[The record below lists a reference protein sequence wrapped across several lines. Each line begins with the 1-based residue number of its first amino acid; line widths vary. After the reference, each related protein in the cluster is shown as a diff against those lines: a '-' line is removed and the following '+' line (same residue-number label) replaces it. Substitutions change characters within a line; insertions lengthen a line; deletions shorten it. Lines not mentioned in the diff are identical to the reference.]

1 MKVLS
6 PAVGAVVAAITLSA
20 PAHADQ
26 NGFLKMLA
34 DHGAPASGDEQAA
47 LLHLGHAVCDGF
59 YKNGWS
65 EQRAVSEIMTQLSD
79 ATPNRAQLIVTAA
92 HLQLCADA

>member
-1 MKVLS
+1 MPIKMGS
-6 PAVGAVVAAITLSA
+6 ST
-20 PAHADQ
+20 
-26 NGFLKMLA
+26 MLA
-34 DHGAPASGDEQAA
+34 NHGAPATGREQSA
-47 LLHLGHAVCDGF
+47 LLHLGNTVCDGF

-79 ATPNRAQLIVTAA
+79 ANPNRAQLIVTAA